1 MAGEAATELAVD
13 SDGGG
18 TVTTEGTPPYQ
29 RLIVERHGP
38 VGWIIN
44 NRPERLNAYDIVMRE
59 EFPRA
64 WAELDADPDVRVI
77 VHTGNGRAFQV
88 GADVEELD
96 GDAVQQFQETM
107 RTLDLKLTAWHC
119 NVGKPVITA
128 VNGVCAGG
136 GLHWVADADIVIAA
150 ADATFVDPH
159 VSIGQVS
166 ALETIA
172 LMRKM
177 PAEAV
182 LRMALV
188 GSHERLTARR
198 AYELGM
204 ISQIVDPPEQLRDVA
219 QELGEKIARNSPV
232 AMRATKRALWG
243 ALEHGLTDACREGA
257 THLTSVWGH
266 PDQDEGPRAF
276 ADRRTPNWLSLEVD
290 T

>member
-1 MAGEAATELAVD
+1 MTYE
-13 SDGGG
+13 
-18 TVTTEGTPPYQ
+18 
-29 RLIVERHGP
+29 RLIVERRGP
-38 VGWIIN
+38 VGWLIN
-44 NRPERLNAYDIVMRE
+44 NRPDRLNAYDVVMRD
-59 EFPRA
+59 EFRRA
-64 WAELDADPDVRVI
+64 WAELDADPEVRVI

-88 GADVEELD
+88 GADVEDLD
-96 GDAVQQFQETM
+96 GDAVEQFQEMMTS
-107 RTLDLKLTAWHC
+107 LDLGLTAWHC

-136 GLHWVADADIVIAA
+136 GLHWVADADVVIASSN
-150 ADATFVDPH
+150 ATFVDPH
-159 VSIGQVS
+159 VSIGHVS

-188 GSHERLTARR
+188 GSHERLSAQR

-204 ISQIVDPPEQLRDVA
+204 ISQVVDPPETLRDVA
-219 QELGEKIARNSPV
+219 QELGEKIARNSPA

-243 ALEHGLTDACREGA
+243 ALEYGLTDACREGA
-257 THLTSVWGH
+257 RHLTSMWGH

-276 ADRRTPNWLSLEVD
+276 ADKRSPNWLPLEPD
-290 T
+290 S

>member
-1 MAGEAATELAVD
+1 MTE
-13 SDGGG
+13 
-18 TVTTEGTPPYQ
+18 PYR
-29 RLIVERHGP
+29 RLILQRRGP

-44 NRPERLNAYDIVMRE
+44 NRPERLNAYDSVMRA
-59 EFPRA
+59 EFARA
-64 WAELDADPDVRVI
+64 WTELDRDPEVRVI
-77 VHTGNGRAFQV
+77 VHTGNGRAFQT
-88 GADVEELD
+88 GADVDDLD
-96 GDAVQQFQETM
+96 GEGILQFQETM
-107 RTLDLKLTAWHC
+107 RTLDLRLTGANM

-150 ADATFVDPH
+150 SDATFVDPH

-188 GSHERLTARR
+188 GSHERLTAQR

-204 ISQIVDPPEQLRDVA
+204 ISQVVDPPEKLRDAA
-219 QELGEKIARNSPV
+219 QELAEKIARNSPA

-243 ALEHGLTDACREGA
+243 ALEQGLTDACRAGA
-257 THLTSVWGH
+257 KHLTSMWGH
-266 PDQDEGPRAF
+266 PDQNEGPVAF
-276 ADRRTPNWLSLEVD
+276 ADRRAPNWLPLEPD
-290 T
+290 S

>member
-1 MAGEAATELAVD
+1 MAGEAAAQLATD
-13 SDGGG
+13 RNSGG
-18 TVTTEGTPPYQ
+18 TVTSEQQTTYR
-29 RLIVERHGP
+29 RLIVERRGP

-44 NRPERLNAYDIVMRE
+44 NRPERLNAYDAVMRE

-64 WAELDADPDVRVI
+64 WAELDSDPEVRVI
-77 VHTGNGRAFQV
+77 AHTGNGRAFQV

-96 GDAVQQFQETM
+96 GEAVQQFQETM
-107 RTLDLKLTAWHC
+107 RTLDLKLTGWHC
-119 NVGKPVITA
+119 NVSKPVITA

-150 ADATFVDPH
+150 SDATFVDPH
-159 VSIGQVS
+159 VSICQVS

-172 LMRKM
+172 LMRKI

-188 GSHERLTARR
+188 GSHERLTAQR

-204 ISQIVDPPEQLRDVA
+204 ISQVVDPPELLRDVV
-219 QELGEKIARNSPV
+219 QELGEKIAKNSPV

-257 THLTSVWGH
+257 RHLTSVWGH

-276 ADRRTPNWLSLEVD
+276 ADKRAPNWLPLD
-290 T
+290 GDR

>member
-1 MAGEAATELAVD
+1 MTF
-13 SDGGG
+13 
-18 TVTTEGTPPYQ
+18 Q
-29 RLIVERHGP
+29 RLIVERRGP

-44 NRPERLNAYDIVMRE
+44 NRPDRLNAYDTVMRD

-64 WAELDADPDVRVI
+64 WRQLDADPEVRVI

-88 GADVEELD
+88 GADVEDLD
-96 GDAVQQFQETM
+96 GEAVQQFQETM

-136 GLHWVADADIVIAA
+136 GLHWVADADVVIAA

-188 GSHERLTARR
+188 GSHERLSAAR
-198 AYELGM
+198 AYQLGM
-204 ISQIVDPPEQLRDVA
+204 ISEVVDPPERLPDAA
-219 QELGEKIARNSPV
+219 QALAEKIARNSPA

-243 ALEHGLTDACREGA
+243 ALEYGLTDACRAGA
-257 THLTSVWGH
+257 KHLTSMWGH
-266 PDQDEGPRAF
+266 PDQSEGPLAF
-276 ADRRTPNWLSLEVD
+276 ADKRPPEWRPLVGDS
-290 T
+290 

>member
-1 MAGEAATELAVD
+1 M
-13 SDGGG
+13 
-18 TVTTEGTPPYQ
+18 TTGQQTPYR
-29 RLIVERHGP
+29 RLVVERRGP

-44 NRPERLNAYDIVMRE
+44 DRPDRLNAYDSVMRE

-64 WAELDADPDVRVI
+64 WAELDEDPEVRVI

-88 GADVEELD
+88 GADVEDLD
-96 GDAVQQFQETM
+96 SEGVIQFQQALN
-107 RTLDLKLTAWHC
+107 TLDLKLTGWHC
-119 NVGKPVITA
+119 NVGKPIITA
-128 VNGVCAGG
+128 INGVCAGG

-150 ADATFVDPH
+150 SDATFVDPH
-159 VSIGQVS
+159 VSIGHVS

-188 GSHERLTARR
+188 GSHERLSAQR

-204 ISQIVDPPEQLRDVA
+204 ISQIVDPPERLRETA
-219 QELGEKIARNSPV
+219 QELAERIARNSPA

-243 ALEHGLTDACREGA
+243 ALEHGLTDACRIGA
-257 THLTSVWGH
+257 THLTSMWGH
-266 PDQDEGPRAF
+266 PDQDEGPAAF
-276 ADRRTPNWLSLEVD
+276 ADKRTPEWLPLERD
-290 T
+290 S

>member
-1 MAGEAATELAVD
+1 MEREAHAPVAAA
-13 SDGGG
+13 SGRSGGV
-18 TVTTEGTPPYQ
+18 VTYQ
-29 RLIVERHGP
+29 RLVVERHGP

-44 NRPERLNAYDIVMRE
+44 DRPDRLNAYDAAMRE

-64 WAELDADPDVRVI
+64 WAELNADPDVRVI

-96 GDAVQQFQETM
+96 GEAVLQFQETM

-119 NVGKPVITA
+119 NVDKPVITA

-136 GLHWVADADIVIAA
+136 RLHWVADADVVIASS
-150 ADATFVDPH
+150 DASFVDPH

-166 ALETIA
+166 ALETTA

-188 GSHERLTARR
+188 GSHERLSAQR

-204 ISQIVDPPEQLRDVA
+204 ISQVVDPPDRLREVA
-219 QELGEKIARNSPV
+219 QQLAEKIARNSPA

-243 ALEHGLTDACREGA
+243 ALELGLTDACREGA
-257 THLTSVWGH
+257 KHLTSMWGH
-266 PDQDEGPRAF
+266 PDQNEGPLAF
-276 ADRRTPNWLSLEVD
+276 ADKRTPNWSPLEND
-290 T
+290 S